1 MIPITLN
8 PYENFLVLMQF
19 DNSPAVNATLDIQV
33 VLHAYMR
40 KLEMRLIVVI
50 RLANPEYR
58 WKPEMVIP
66 RHSRDNKRKVVTT
79 TKGHLALAA

>member
-8 PYENFLVLMQF
+8 PYENFTTLMVF
-19 DNSPAVNATLDIQV
+19 DNSPAVNATLDVQC

-40 KLEMRLIVVI
+40 KQQMRLIIVI
-50 RLANPEYR
+50 WLANPEYR

-66 RHSRDNKRKVVTT
+66 RHSRNMRKVVTT
-79 TKGHLALAA
+79 TKGHLALVV